1 MSDLMVGA
9 ARFSNLRGIVP
20 GLLLCLAI
28 ALAAYGLELL
38 EAALTGKAWLEAI
51 IIAILAGAVI
61 RSFWTPGAQWESGIR
76 FSGKFLLEV
85 AIVLLGASLSI
96 QAIASAGPV
105 LLGAVVAAVFLTL
118 ALSYGIG
125 ILVGLPKRVAVLIAA
140 GNSICGNSAISA
152 VAPIIGAKPRD
163 VASSISFTAV
173 LGVLAV
179 LLLPLLADALDLTD
193 YAYGVLAG
201 LTVYAVPQVL
211 AATLPVSA
219 LAAQVGT
226 LVKLV
231 RVLMLGPVLLALSL
245 LRLSSAEG
253 EGEKAGPP
261 LHRLIPWFIIGFLLL
276 AAARSVG
283 WISEPVVEISS
294 TVSGWLT
301 VLAMAA
307 LGLGVDIRSVAEA
320 GPRVTLVVTLSL
332 AVLTGLS
339 LALIWALRLT

>member
-1 MSDLMVGA
+1 MVGG
-9 ARFSNLRGIVP
+9 ARSSEKQSILP

-28 ALAAYGLELL
+28 AGGSYGLELL
-38 EAALTGKAWLEAI
+38 ETALTGKAWLEAL
-51 IIAILAGAVI
+51 IIAILAGAII
-61 RSFWTPGAQWESGIR
+61 RSFWTPGAEWERGIR

-105 LLGAVVAAVFLTL
+105 LLAAVAAAVFVTL
-118 ALSYGIG
+118 ILSYGIG
-125 ILVGLPKRVAVLIAA
+125 CVAGLPKRVAVLIAA
-140 GNSICGNSAISA
+140 GNSICGNSAIAA
-152 VAPIIGAKPRD
+152 VAPIIGAKPQD
-163 VASSISFTAV
+163 IASSISFTAV
-173 LGVLAV
+173 LGVIAV
-179 LLLPLLADALDLTD
+179 LLLPLLGDALGLTD
-193 YAYGVLAG
+193 YAFGVLAG

-219 LAAQVGT
+219 LAAQIGT

-245 LRLSSAEG
+245 LRLGSSGG
-253 EGEKAGPP
+253 EGAKAGPG

-276 AAARSVG
+276 AAARSAG
-283 WISEPVVEISS
+283 WISEPLVGISS
-294 TVSGWLT
+294 SLSKWLT